1 MRRFPALLLI
11 VAAATIAAAKSAPP
25 GRIVNFGFNSRF
37 LPGQR
42 YIRVWLPPQYDDPA
56 QKDTRF
62 PVLYLNDGQFIF
74 HVQATSDMRGDW
86 HADDTA
92 AKLIAAGK
100 IEPLI
105 IVAIDNGGLNRS
117 REYLPMPDKFFPSAK
132 DPIGSRYPAMLFD
145 EIMPFIA
152 TEFRA
157 LPDPHHTAIGGS
169 SLGAL
174 IAFYAALERPG
185 KVGKLLLES
194 PSIWV
199 GAGVFFERARNMSP
213 LPEKTYIGI
222 GTNEEPANPEN
233 SRLDLDDVTKFKDAL
248 RKAGLPSDRL
258 KLNVAPNAT
267 HTESAWAARFSDALK
282 FLFPKN

>member
-1 MRRFPALLLI
+1 MLLL
-11 VAAATIAAAKSAPP
+11 AAASIAAAKSAPA
-25 GRIVNFGFNSRF
+25 GRIETFGFNSQF

-42 YIRVWLPPQYDDPA
+42 FIRVWLPPQYDDPA
-56 QKDTRF
+56 FKDASF

-74 HVQATSDMRGDW
+74 HAQATRDLRGDW

-92 AKLIAAGK
+92 AKLIAEGK

-105 IVAIDNGGLNRS
+105 IVAIDNGGPNRS
-117 REYLPMPDKFFPSAK
+117 REYLPMPDKFFPSVK

-152 TEFRA
+152 MKFRGRT
-157 LPDPHHTAIGGS
+157 DPPGIAIGGS

-199 GAGVFFERARNMSP
+199 GQGLFFDRARTLSP
-213 LPEKTYIGI
+213 LPDKVYIGI
-222 GTNEEPANPEN
+222 GTNEEPTNPEN
-233 SRLDLDDVTKFKDAL
+233 SRLDVDDSTKLKDSL
-248 RKAGLPSDRL
+248 KKAGMPANHL

-267 HTESAWAARFSDALK
+267 HTESAWAARFADALK